1 MHVTLDDV
9 VERGMLSALRAS
21 FLRAAVRA
29 RKSIVVDGCQG
40 AGKTTLVRALCC
52 EIDEHEAIG
61 TFETRSEEHTSE
73 LQSLMRSSYA
83 VLCLK
88 NKNRTDCRTTIANPD
103 CRLHCI
109 IGTLHSSLSK

>member
-29 RKSIVVDGCQG
+29 RKSIVVAGCQG

-61 TFETRSEEHTSE
+61 TFETEYELHLDQLGRHKIVHPRSEERRVGNECVSTC
-73 LQSLMRSSYA
+73 RSRWSPY
-83 VLCLK
+83 
-88 NKNRTDCRTTIANPD
+88 N
-103 CRLHCI
+103 
-109 IGTLHSSLSK
+109 